1 MNYPKEN
8 EIGERTFE
16 FGVRIVKMVLSFP
29 KNVAGDVLGKQII
42 RSGTSIGANIS
53 EAQSAISKKEFIYQM
68 NIAKREAKE
77 TLFWLRVIAKSGL
90 VTEDRLI
97 DLLDE
102 CNQIVAILVTIIKKS
117 QNKVS

>member
-1 MNYPKEN
+1 MTYEKNS
-8 EIGERTFE
+8 EIGERSFN

-42 RSGTSIGANIS
+42 KSGTSIGANIS

-77 TLFWLRVIAKSGL
+77 TFFWLRVMASSGFIK
-90 VTEDRLI
+90 EDKI
-97 DLLDE
+97 KDLMDE
-102 CNQIVAILVTIIKKS
+102 CNQLIAILITIVKNSQKKNS
-117 QNKVS
+117 